1 MIRVL
6 IYRRIWRMISSI
18 GVLHL
23 SGAAQ
28 ARKPTTRSVTCRSV
42 DLPPRRW
49 RTRSSIYARAAIGAM
64 GLGTVLPGV
73 SFPGL
78 AVVAV
83 ASPSASLAISA
94 TSGPVGSVIR
104 VTGRYSSASFCE
116 GVEFREVGAN
126 QNGHVELF
134 PAQAANGSFTA
145 RLVVPSYL
153 GASGSGT
160 GIVPVR
166 PGSYQVALVP
176 GVRCAS
182 TSPPPPLTFQVTSA
196 AVASSRFMAIAPTPD
211 GKGYWLAQAGGGVYS
226 FGSAGF
232 FGSVPGLGIA
242 PAAPIVGMAATAD
255 GRGYWLVGADGGVY
269 AFGDARY
276 YGSLPGAGVAPAA
289 PIVGMAATADGRG
302 YWLVG
307 ADGGVYAFGDASFA
321 GSAISPPG
329 VAVPFA
335 AIARPDRA
343 AGYYAE
349 AVTGTVA
356 QFGTTAN
363 SAQGVES
370 DAFFSGL
377 AITPDGQGI
386 WQVGTDG
393 GVFAF
398 GDARFYGSL
407 PGAGVTPNAPIVGIA
422 STPDARGY
430 WLLGADGGVFAF
442 GDAGFFGSGT
452 A

>member
-269 AFGDARY
+269 AFGDA
-276 YGSLPGAGVAPAA
+276 
-289 PIVGMAATADGRG
+289 
-302 YWLVG
+302 
-307 ADGGVYAFGDASFA
+307 SFA

>member
-1 MIRVL
+1 MRML
-6 IYRRIWRMISSI
+6 RMISSI
-18 GVLHL
+18 
-23 SGAAQ
+23 
-28 ARKPTTRSVTCRSV
+28 
-42 DLPPRRW
+42 
-49 RTRSSIYARAAIGAM
+49 YARVAICAM
-64 GLGTVLPGV
+64 GLGTVLLGV
-73 SFPGL
+73 SFPAPPAG
-78 AVVAV
+78 AT
-83 ASPSASLAISA
+83 ASPPASLAISA

-104 VTGRYSSASFCE
+104 VTGTYSSASFCE
-116 GVEFREVGAN
+116 GVEFRAAGAN

-153 GASGSGT
+153 GASGSGA

-176 GVRCAS
+176 GVHCAS

-232 FGSVPGLGIA
+232 FGSLPGLGVT
-242 PAAPIVGMAATAD
+242 PTAPIVGMAATAD
-255 GRGYWLVGADGGVY
+255 GRGYWLVGADGGV
-269 AFGDARY
+269 F
-276 YGSLPGAGVAPAA
+276 
-289 PIVGMAATADGRG
+289 
-302 YWLVG
+302 
-307 ADGGVYAFGDASFA
+307 AFGDASFA

-335 AIARPDRA
+335 AIGRPARA

-349 AVTGTVA
+349 AVTGKVA

-398 GDARFYGSL
+398 GDAGFYGSL

-452 A
+452 G